1 MNFLHVYLSA
11 PIVLMFFYLSSSSME
26 YEVFYGCNIVGTI
39 VVFLIIAYHLIAAKS
54 AKTLDDDLP
63 TKEVPSGIKKSQ

>member
-1 MNFLHVYLSA
+1 
-11 PIVLMFFYLSSSSME
+11 ME

-54 AKTLDDDLP
+54 TKTLDDDLP